1 MAPKKSAAQAYG
13 GKMKKPASS
22 KVQKR
27 PAAAKAAL
35 KRPAAAKQTPAKK
48 AKTVATDPVLQELR
62 AWVVNLERRPDRWK
76 RVATMLKKELPWLS
90 FERFLA
96 SDGSKMTIPE
106 EDIAVKWSTSRNALF
121 ADYFEWVF
129 EDGSPWM
136 WAADAPE
143 EDDDWIF
150 HEEGPE
156 FSYVRDAPS
165 FDAQPPRKGT
175 VTKKSTGEKFQVRLS
190 FAQRF
195 RDGQEQLMSGGER
208 GCAHSHLRLWRL
220 AAEREQPTL
229 VLEDDV
235 HLTFDRNG
243 DLGKM
248 NGKVFTD
255 RLTKALQRVPSDFDV
270 VYLGWSGWRGGNFM
284 HLKEESEGTLSA
296 EDRQFVRKAEYV
308 WTTVAYVLSQAGAK
322 KLLLAASTSVNQPVD
337 NFMAYEASQGKLN
350 SYVCLDEGDED
361 STWAGGIVDQFDFQG
376 DSDIKKTMPQ
386 QGFSQVTRNNAR
398 QGSQGRAAIMAWGWE
413 SAWET
418 TSKNGYAVFAARKHA
433 DDHFVSCSISQ
444 QRQAVFS
451 GLPIA
456 VGRLRISLVADRR
469 DAINEVVLEG
479 GEGDAVYF
487 QRVLPGSRAA
497 KLGVQKGDEVL
508 QVNLIDPEIL
518 FWRPAEEIL
527 PAIVGPVML
536 KWRRR
541 PPQKSGERTRINS
554 KPVKLLWHDDEE
566 ELQDVIPEYPKSR
579 AEALGDG
586 EWLCGSCGAKNFDT
600 QEHCRRCGL
609 RDSRLPKRPGP
620 QPRRHVDLQRSLPA
634 VSFGRVEVDKQAVK
648 HAASARS
655 CDVIGVYLSL
665 LRRALL
671 TKAGQ
676 RL

>member
-1 MAPKKSAAQAYG
+1 MYSARDEGWRKGVTGHAGTVHDRRLVAGLDCMAPKKSAAKAKG
-13 GKMKKPASS
+13 GRMKKPASS

-35 KRPAAAKQTPAKK
+35 KRPAAMKKTPAKK

-143 EDDDWIF
+143 EDDNWIF
-150 HEEGPE
+150 QEDGPE

-165 FDAQPPRKGT
+165 FDTQPPREGT

-248 NGKVFTD
+248 NGKVFTE

-284 HLKEESEGTLSA
+284 HMKESEGTPGTLSA
-296 EDRQFVRKAEYV
+296 EDRSFVQKAEYV

-322 KLLLAASTSVNQPVD
+322 KLLLAASNSVNQPVD

-376 DSDIKKTMPQ
+376 DSDIKKSDGGH
-386 QGFSQVTRNNAR
+386 QGDDANEFA
-398 QGSQGRAAIMAWGWE
+398 
-413 SAWET
+413 
-418 TSKNGYAVFAARKHA
+418 TS
-433 DDHFVSCSISQ
+433 
-444 QRQAVFS
+444 
-451 GLPIA
+451 
-456 VGRLRISLVADRR
+456 
-469 DAINEVVLEG
+469 
-479 GEGDAVYF
+479 
-487 QRVLPGSRAA
+487 
-497 KLGVQKGDEVL
+497 
-508 QVNLIDPEIL
+508 
-518 FWRPAEEIL
+518 
-527 PAIVGPVML
+527 
-536 KWRRR
+536 
-541 PPQKSGERTRINS
+541 
-554 KPVKLLWHDDEE
+554 
-566 ELQDVIPEYPKSR
+566 
-579 AEALGDG
+579 
-586 EWLCGSCGAKNFDT
+586 
-600 QEHCRRCGL
+600 
-609 RDSRLPKRPGP
+609 
-620 QPRRHVDLQRSLPA
+620 
-634 VSFGRVEVDKQAVK
+634 
-648 HAASARS
+648 
-655 CDVIGVYLSL
+655 
-665 LRRALL
+665 
-671 TKAGQ
+671 
-676 RL
+676 